1 MGIRVGIVG
10 SRFVAAAHAEG
21 LRQVPGVELTAV
33 ASPNAEHAWE
43 FRRRF
48 EVEHAFADYKD
59 MLSSDLVDAITIAC
73 PNDLHAQVT
82 IDAAAA
88 GKHVLVDKPMAMS
101 LAECDRMIEACK
113 KAGVILMY
121 GENLCFA
128 PKYVRAKQLADQG
141 TLGDVYYVRQLE
153 CHFGPH
159 SDWFWDINRSG
170 GGALM
175 DMGCHSIAY
184 CRWVFGDTPIASV
197 YAEASNFVHGKRTKG
212 DDHTVVML
220 RFAESK
226 RHPRGGLGVAE
237 NAWARAGG
245 LDDRAEIYGSK
256 GLTVADIARGG
267 ALQTYSA
274 VGYGQAGEKVE
285 HTRGWTW
292 TSFDESWNYG
302 FPQEM
307 AHFADCIENEKR
319 PMLTGEDGRAVLEI
333 ICAAY
338 QSARTGR
345 RVSLPLKTDSRKPVD
360 YWLKGEPQPKPRP
373 EIPLSMPA
381 EPAKEAP
388 EKAKPRAAAE
398 RPKEAPAEAKPEA
411 EAAPGKEV
419 CAKPDTTSEAAEP
432 NPVEDANSDAATE
445 GGEPPEATDEQP
457 DATSE
462 AAEPAEEPPEK
473 AAEDAAT

>member
-1 MGIRVGIVG
+1 MGIIG
-10 SRFVAAAHAEG
+10 SRFVAAAHAEA
-21 LRQVPGVELTAV
+21 LRQTAGVELTAV
-33 ASPNAEHAWE
+33 ASPNAEHAWA

-48 EVEHAFADYKD
+48 EIEHAFTDYKD
-59 MLSSDLVDAITIAC
+59 MLSSGFVDAITIAC

-101 LAECDRMIEACK
+101 LTECDRMIEACK

-128 PKYVRAKQLADQG
+128 PKYVRAKKLADQG
-141 TLGDVYYVRQLE
+141 ALGNVYYVRQLE

-170 GGALM
+170 GGVLM

-184 CRWVFGDTPIASV
+184 CRWVFGNTPIESV
-197 YAEASNFVHGKRTKG
+197 YAEAGNFVHGSRTHG
-212 DDHTVVML
+212 DDHAVVIL

-226 RHPRGGLGVAE
+226 KHPQGGLGVAE
-237 NAWARAGG
+237 SSWARAGG

-267 ALQTYSA
+267 ALHTYSA
-274 VGYGQAGEKVE
+274 SGYGYAGEKAE
-285 HTRGWTW
+285 RTRGWTW
-292 TSFDESWNYG
+292 TSFDEVWNYG

-319 PMLTGEDGRAVLEI
+319 PMLTGDDGRAVLEI

-338 QSARTGR
+338 QSARTGA
-345 RVSLPLKTDSRKPVD
+345 RVSLPLETDSRKPVD
-360 YWLKGEPQPKPRP
+360 YWLKGDPQTKPRV
-373 EIPLSMPA
+373 EVPLSMPA
-381 EPAKEAP
+381 VPPEDGEAETKPSAAPVSESDAEQATPPEPAAPAKE
-388 EKAKPRAAAE
+388 
-398 RPKEAPAEAKPEA
+398 
-411 EAAPGKEV
+411 
-419 CAKPDTTSEAAEP
+419 TSA
-432 NPVEDANSDAATE
+432 D
-445 GGEPPEATDEQP
+445 PPEATAADAGPDEPSDDTELPKAADEQP
-457 DATSE
+457 DATAE
-462 AAEPAEEPPEK
+462 AAEAANEPPED